1 MHSDIE
7 HRVNWRVAC
16 ERARQRIGT
25 NAAHNWS
32 LEADDGGAKHIERLL
47 PHADAETLVEILR
60 SPAVQDV
67 FRRYE
72 QRNGN
77 ASRAQRRYKVM
88 RHLILW
94 PIAVAIA
101 AALAVSR

>member
-1 MHSDIE
+1 MHIDVE
-7 HRVNWRVAC
+7 QLVNWRVAC

-47 PHADAETLVEILR
+47 PHADAVTLVEILR

-67 FRRYE
+67 FRRYRSE
-72 QRNGN
+72 ERRVGKECNLGCR
-77 ASRAQRRYKVM
+77 SRWSPY
-88 RHLILW
+88 H
-94 PIAVAIA
+94 
-101 AALAVSR
+101 